1 MVRWLVSGFLMAAV
15 ACNQTE
21 EIDSSS
27 SEEAFFDMVDSA
39 VFIQQLHDTS
49 QYLSM
54 QVFQALSSTLMAQIK
69 ANGTAAAVT
78 FCNAKALPIT
88 DSVAQQHGIK
98 VQRLASRYR
107 NVANAANTEEKSML
121 ASWEKALTA
130 GQPAKAQWQERES
143 HMVWYGAI
151 VLNQPACLKCH
162 GNAAEGE
169 IDAATLASIQS
180 RYPNDQAQNFKLGE
194 LRGMWK
200 ISYPKA
206 FFMP

>member
-1 MVRWLVSGFLMAAV
+1 MVRWLVVGFLLAAV
-15 ACNQTE
+15 ACQQTE
-21 EIDSSS
+21 EKDSSS

-39 VFIQQLHDTS
+39 AFIQQLHDTS
-49 QYLSM
+49 RYLSM
-54 QVFQALSSTLMAQIK
+54 QVFQALSSTLMVQIK
-69 ANGTAAAVT
+69 ANGTASAVS
-78 FCNAKALPIT
+78 FCNEKALSIT

-98 VQRLASRYR
+98 VQRVASRYR

-121 ASWEKALTA
+121 ASWEKAIAA
-130 GQPAKAQWQERES
+130 GQTAKAQWQERASQIE
-143 HMVWYGAI
+143 WYGAI

-162 GNAAEGE
+162 GNTAEGE

-206 FFMP
+206 FFKP